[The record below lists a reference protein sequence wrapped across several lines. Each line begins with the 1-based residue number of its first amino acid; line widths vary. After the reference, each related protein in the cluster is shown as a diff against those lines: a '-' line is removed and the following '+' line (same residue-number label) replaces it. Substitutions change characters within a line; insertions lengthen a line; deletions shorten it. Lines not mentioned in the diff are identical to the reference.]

1 MSKLRTFIAAA
12 ATAATLGIAALAATP
27 ASAHG
32 FEHHGFG
39 GFHGGFGRF
48 HDGFR
53 FHDHWRYSWGW
64 GHRGYCGWRD
74 CGPHFGSGYGGP
86 EVVVGEVPVCPVG
99 YHLGTFGRHCWPN
112 RP

>member
-27 ASAHG
+27 ASAHP
-32 FEHHGFG
+32 FE
-39 GFHGGFGRF
+39 HGGFGRF

-53 FHDHWRYSWGW
+53 FHEHWRYGWGW
-64 GHRGYCGWRD
+64 GHRGFCGWRH
-74 CGPHFGSGYGGP
+74 CGPGFGYGYYGGP
-86 EVVVGEVPVCPVG
+86 GVIVGEAPVCPPG
-99 YHLGTFGRHCWPN
+99 FHLGEFGRHCWPN